1 MERLLKLSYKELH
14 KVHYP
19 IEAVLSNMQEII
31 LEKKY
36 SDKLK
41 SGIVINSK
49 LIDNEINR
57 ENKLILVKNNSKLV
71 CIANL
76 EKSILYHDVTL
87 IYSLEGIVT
96 ISVKEKKEI
105 VINFGKDEK
114 NTGSTE
120 VQVAILTKKIN
131 SLTEHFKI
139 NKKDHHSKR
148 EGF

>member
-1 MERLLKLSYKELH
+1 M
-14 KVHYP
+14 
-19 IEAVLSNMQEII
+19 
-31 LEKKY
+31 
-36 SDKLK
+36 
-41 SGIVINSK
+41 
-49 LIDNEINR
+49 
-57 ENKLILVKNNSKLV
+57 
-71 CIANL
+71 
-76 EKSILYHDVTL
+76 
-87 IYSLEGIVT
+87 T

-148 EGF
+148 GLLGMINNRRKLLKYLRNKSEQRYTDLIKKLGLRK